1 MNLNEDEILFCPH
14 CCEQN
19 RANKAFQVFCND
31 CKKMVTFILKNK
43 NAYCKECK
51 KKLNVT
57 KLFLMTKKLKNF
69 EDYAHNIDRDERL
82 VSYNVGT
89 GEIEINDKRIKYFGH
104 FEKFVNSLMRLLNR
118 YENKKI
124 NQYEYFLKK
133 EKLIIGM
140 EKYISKV
147 KEE

>member
-1 MNLNEDEILFCPH
+1 
-14 CCEQN
+14 
-19 RANKAFQVFCND
+19 
-31 CKKMVTFILKNK
+31 
-43 NAYCKECK
+43 
-51 KKLNVT
+51 
-57 KLFLMTKKLKNF
+57 
-69 EDYAHNIDRDERL
+69 
-82 VSYNVGT
+82 
-89 GEIEINDKRIKYFGH
+89 
-104 FEKFVNSLMRLLNR
+104 MRLLNR